1 MGDISGKK
9 IKQKMN
15 VNMSHTNKKPRHKLL
30 QLFTIFLLFFPFSEK
45 FLIQRKCFF
54 FALNWYQSSIGNTCI
69 THCYAVLQLLG
80 FITKEL
86 KYGFKIRREIY
97 IRTNFYQKVSS
108 PIKFT
113 QLTAC
118 QLSFF
123 LFSYEVYHK
132 FS

>member
-54 FALNWYQSSIGNTCI
+54 FHLTDIKVPLGIHVSPIDMQCCNCLALSPKSWGMVLKSGGRYIYVQIFIKKFLDQSSLPN
-69 THCYAVLQLLG
+69 
-80 FITKEL
+80 
-86 KYGFKIRREIY
+86 
-97 IRTNFYQKVSS
+97 
-108 PIKFT
+108 
-113 QLTAC
+113 
-118 QLSFF
+118 
-123 LFSYEVYHK
+123 
-132 FS
+132 